1 MRPTVVD
8 SPTSPNAPRAD
19 NRRDD
24 LAYIAPMGA
33 FLLFTWAGGN
43 WPQFYPISYVVKTL
57 AAASLLVI
65 FWRRYTPI
73 RWSHA
78 WLGVFVGVL
87 GIVQWVGMQK
97 LLWKVPMLWWTSMS
111 AEPFDPTKAFENH
124 ATLWSFIAFRWAG
137 ATLLVPVME
146 ELFWRD
152 YAWRTIIAPNDFKLA
167 QVGEWDAKAYFI
179 VPIIFAFVHIQ
190 WLTAIVWALM
200 IGLLLVRTKSIG
212 ACIIA
217 HGVTNFLL
225 GAYVLWTKEWI
236 FW

>member
-1 MRPTVVD
+1 MTRPTVVD
-8 SPTSPNAPRAD
+8 YESPPPAPRTT
-19 NRRDD
+19 RRDD
-24 LAYIAPMGA
+24 LAYVAPMAA
-33 FLLFTWAGGN
+33 FLLFTWISGN
-43 WPQFYPISYVVKTL
+43 WMQFYPICYVLKTL
-57 AAASLLVI
+57 AAAALLVI
-65 FWRRYTPI
+65 FWRRYTPV
-73 RWSHA
+73 RWTHLG
-78 WLGVFVGVL
+78 LGVLVGVI

-97 LLWKVPMLWWTSMS
+97 LLWKFPALSWTSMG
-111 AEPFDPTKAFENH
+111 ADPWDPTLAIHNH
-124 ATLWSFIAFRWAG
+124 ALLWSFIAFRWAG

-167 QVGEWDAKAYFI
+167 QVGEWDPKAYFV

-200 IGLLLVRTKSIG
+200 IGLLLLRTKSIG
-212 ACIIA
+212 ACIVA
-217 HGVTNFLL
+217 HAVTNFLL

>member
-1 MRPTVVD
+1 MTRPTVVD
-8 SPTSPNAPRAD
+8 SESPPPSQRTD
-19 NRRDD
+19 RRDEI
-24 LAYIAPMGA
+24 AYIAPMGA

-43 WPQFYPISYVVKTL
+43 WPQFYPISYVLKTI

-65 FWRRYTPI
+65 FWRRYTPVK
-73 RWSHA
+73 WTHA
-78 WLGVFVGVL
+78 WLGVLFGVL
-87 GIVQWVGMQK
+87 GIVQWIGMQK
-97 LLWKVPMLWWTSMS
+97 LLWKVPWLWWTSMS
-111 AEPFDPTKAFENH
+111 AEPFDPTKAIDNH
-124 ATLWSFIAFRWAG
+124 AILWTFIAIRWAG

-146 ELFWRD
+146 EFFWRD

-167 QVGEWDAKAYFI
+167 QVGEWDPNAFFI

-200 IGLLLVRTKSIG
+200 IAVLLVRTKSLG
-212 ACIIA
+212 ACMIA